1 MEIGQESEQESGP
14 AKTGKSATDAGEKEL
29 SAEPV
34 IRSNNEHIVFGGQ
47 SIVVEPVSGKKES
60 GTAR

>member
-1 MEIGQESEQESGP
+1 MEIGQESEQESAP
-14 AKTGKSATDAGEKEL
+14 AKTRKSTTDAGEKEL

-34 IRSNNEHIVFGGQ
+34 IRSNNERIVFGGQ
-47 SIVVEPVSGKKES
+47 SIVVEPSSGKKDS